1 MVPYAVEAFT
11 RTPSLHLRSAT
22 SADPSCC
29 THWGEGGGQVA
40 RFVERLVE
48 VFRKMQAILIE
59 RFGEPS
65 ELRQKEV
72 PRPDP
77 GEGEV
82 LIAVHAAAVNRSDV
96 LNARGSFPFTTLPR
110 IPGRDFAGVVI
121 EGPQELVGTE
131 VWGTGGGELG
141 FIRDGSH
148 AQYLAVS
155 RGAVVPKSDTLSLEE
170 AAASG
175 LAYVTAGSAL
185 VELGGVSAEET
196 ILVTG
201 AAGGVGSA
209 AAMIA
214 RWKGARVIGAIKDES
229 ERAMAERAG
238 VEVIVDTSREEVT
251 DAVLAATDGGGA
263 DLVLDAV
270 GGPLFEPV
278 LNSLAKKGRMVVIT
292 TTPGKQH
299 VSFNLFDF
307 YRKGMRLFGLMTS
320 FLDASESAAVLRDLG
335 PGFDEG
341 ALRAPAIA
349 DRYPLGQA
357 GTAYAQVESGEAAG
371 RVLLLMS

>member
-1 MVPYAVEAFT
+1 
-11 RTPSLHLRSAT
+11 
-22 SADPSCC
+22 
-29 THWGEGGGQVA
+29 
-40 RFVERLVE
+40 
-48 VFRKMQAILIE
+48 MQAILIE
-59 RFGEPS
+59 RFGDPS
-65 ELRQKEV
+65 ELRPQEV
-72 PRPDP
+72 PRPEP
-77 GEGEV
+77 AEGEV
-82 LIAVHAAAVNRSDV
+82 LLEVHAAAVNRSDV

-110 IPGRDFAGVVI
+110 IPGRDFAGVVV

-148 AQYLAVS
+148 ARYLAVP
-155 RGAVVPKSDTLSLEE
+155 RNAVVPKSETLSLEE
-170 AAASG
+170 VAASG

-185 VELGGVSAEET
+185 VELGGVSAGET

-238 VEVIVDTSREEVT
+238 VEVTVDTSRENVT

-270 GGPLFEPV
+270 GGPLFEPAM
-278 LNSLAKKGRMVVIT
+278 NSLGEKGRMVVIT
-292 TTPGKQH
+292 TTPGMQH

-307 YRKGMRLFGLMTS
+307 YRKGLRLFGLMTS
-320 FLDASESAAVLRDLG
+320 FLDTEKSASVLRDLG
-335 PGFDEG
+335 PGFDVG

-349 DRYPLGQA
+349 ERYPLEQA
-357 GTAYAQVESGEAAG
+357 GTAYARVESGEVAG
-371 RVLLLMS
+371 RVLLVMG

>member
-1 MVPYAVEAFT
+1 
-11 RTPSLHLRSAT
+11 
-22 SADPSCC
+22 
-29 THWGEGGGQVA
+29 
-40 RFVERLVE
+40 
-48 VFRKMQAILIE
+48 MQAIVIE

-77 GEGEV
+77 GEGEILV
-82 LIAVHAAAVNRSDV
+82 EIQAAAVNRSDV

-110 IPGRDFAGVVI
+110 IPGRDFAGVVV
-121 EGPQELVGTE
+121 EGPRELVGTE

-148 AQYLAVS
+148 ARYLAVS
-155 RGAVVPKSDTLSLEE
+155 RGAVVPKSDTLTLEE

-185 VELGGVSAEET
+185 IELGGVSAGET

-209 AAMIA
+209 AVMIA

-238 VEVIVDTSREEVT
+238 VEVIVETSREDVT

-263 DLVLDAV
+263 NLVLDAV
-270 GGPLFEPV
+270 GGPLFESA
-278 LNSLAKKGRMVVIT
+278 LSSLGERGRMVVIT
-292 TTPGKQH
+292 TTPTKQQ
-299 VSFNLFDF
+299 VSFNLLDF
-307 YRKGMRLFGLMTS
+307 YRKGLCLYGLMTS
-320 FLDASESAAVLRDLG
+320 FLDAEGSAAVLRDLG

-349 DRYPLGQA
+349 ERYPLEQA
-357 GTAYAQVESGEAAG
+357 GTAYARVESGEVAG
-371 RVLLLMS
+371 RVLLLMG

>member
-1 MVPYAVEAFT
+1 
-11 RTPSLHLRSAT
+11 
-22 SADPSCC
+22 
-29 THWGEGGGQVA
+29 
-40 RFVERLVE
+40 VE

-59 RFGEPS
+59 RFVDPS

-72 PRPDP
+72 PKPEP

-82 LIAVHAAAVNRSDV
+82 LLEVHAAAVNRSDV

-110 IPGRDFAGVVI
+110 IPGRDFAGVVV
-121 EGPQELVGTE
+121 EGPRELVGAE

-148 AQYLAVS
+148 ARYLAVS
-155 RGAVVPKSDTLSLEE
+155 RNAVAPKSDTLSLEE

-185 VELGGVSAEET
+185 VELGGVSAGET

-209 AAMIA
+209 AVMIA

-229 ERAMAERAG
+229 ERATAERAG
-238 VEVIVDTSREEVT
+238 VEVIVDTSQEGVT
-251 DAVLAATDGGGA
+251 DAVLAATDGGGV

-270 GGPLFEPV
+270 GGPLFEPA
-278 LNSLAKKGRMVVIT
+278 LNGLGEKGRMVVIT

-299 VSFNLFDF
+299 VSFNLLDF
-307 YRKGMRLFGLMTS
+307 YRKGLRLYGLMTS
-320 FLDASESAAVLRDLG
+320 FLDSEESAAILRSLG

-349 DRYPLGQA
+349 ERYPLERA
-357 GTAYAQVESGEAAG
+357 GTAYARVESAEVPG
-371 RVLLLMS
+371 RVLLVMG

>member
-1 MVPYAVEAFT
+1 
-11 RTPSLHLRSAT
+11 
-22 SADPSCC
+22 
-29 THWGEGGGQVA
+29 
-40 RFVERLVE
+40 
-48 VFRKMQAILIE
+48 MQAILIE
-59 RFGEPS
+59 SFGDPS
-65 ELRQKEV
+65 ELRPKEV
-72 PRPDP
+72 PRPEP
-77 GEGEV
+77 AEGEV
-82 LIAVHAAAVNRSDV
+82 LVEVHAAAVNRSDV

-110 IPGRDFAGVVI
+110 IPGRDFAGVVV
-121 EGPQELVGTE
+121 EGPQELVGVE

-148 AQYLAVS
+148 ARYLAVS
-155 RGAVVPKSDTLSLEE
+155 GNAVAPKSDTLSLEE

-185 VELGGVSAEET
+185 VELAGVSAGEMV
-196 ILVTG
+196 LVTG

-214 RWKGARVIGAIKDES
+214 RWKGARVVGAIKDES

-251 DAVLAATDGGGA
+251 DAVMAATDGGGA

-270 GGPLFEPV
+270 GGPLFEPA
-278 LNSLAKKGRMVVIT
+278 LNSLGEKGRMVVIT
-292 TTPGKQH
+292 TTPGMQQ

-307 YRKGMRLFGLMTS
+307 YRKGLRLLGLMTS
-320 FLDASESAAVLRDLG
+320 FLDTEESAAVLRDLG

-349 DRYPLGQA
+349 ERYPLEQA
-357 GTAYAQVESGEAAG
+357 GAAYARVESGEVAG
-371 RVLLLMS
+371 RVLLVTG

>member
-1 MVPYAVEAFT
+1 
-11 RTPSLHLRSAT
+11 
-22 SADPSCC
+22 
-29 THWGEGGGQVA
+29 
-40 RFVERLVE
+40 
-48 VFRKMQAILIE
+48 MQAILIE
-59 RFGEPS
+59 RFGDPS

-72 PRPDP
+72 PMPEP

-82 LIAVHAAAVNRSDV
+82 LVEIHAAAVNRSDV

-110 IPGRDFAGVVI
+110 IPGRDFAGVVV

-141 FIRDGSH
+141 YIRDGSH
-148 AQYLAVS
+148 ARYLAVS
-155 RGAVVPKSDTLSLEE
+155 RNAVVPKSDTLSLEE

-185 VELGGVSAEET
+185 IELGGVSAGET

-209 AAMIA
+209 AVMIA

-229 ERAMAERAG
+229 ERAVAERAG

-251 DAVLAATDGGGA
+251 DAVLSATDGRGA
-263 DLVLDAV
+263 DLILDAV
-270 GGPLFEPV
+270 GGPLFEPA
-278 LNSLAKKGRMVVIT
+278 LNSLGQKGRMVVIT
-292 TTPGKQH
+292 TTPDKQH

-307 YRKGMRLFGLMTS
+307 YRKGLRLLGLMTS

-341 ALRAPAIA
+341 ALRGPAISG
-349 DRYPLGQA
+349 RYPLEQA
-357 GTAYAQVESGEAAG
+357 GMAYARVESGEAAG
-371 RVLLLMS
+371 RVLLIMG